1 MTARFYVGP
10 GVLVFDRRDGST
22 VAECRTHE
30 WAELI
35 ADGLNMIVD
44 QVAPWSPS
52 VTHVDVLDG
61 EIVNDPATLNGRP
74 AVPRRSALP
83 GPVDPAFDVRQ
94 RALNMNLGGMVARH
108 SDGMLR

>member
-1 MTARFYVGP
+1 MIARFYVKGS
-10 GVLVFDRRDGST
+10 GVYDRKDGSIC
-22 VAECRTHE
+22 AGCRSAE
-30 WAELI
+30 WAEMI
-35 ADGLNMIVD
+35 ADGLNMVVD

-52 VTHVDVLDG
+52 AAHVDVLDG

-74 AVPRRSALP
+74 ATSQRRALP

-94 RALNMNLGGMVARH
+94 RALNMNLGGMVVRH